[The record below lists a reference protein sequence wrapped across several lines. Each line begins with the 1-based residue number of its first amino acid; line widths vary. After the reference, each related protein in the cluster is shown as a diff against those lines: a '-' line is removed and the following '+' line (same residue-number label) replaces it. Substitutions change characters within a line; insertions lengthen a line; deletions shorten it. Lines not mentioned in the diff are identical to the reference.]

1 MEDLDSK
8 IRVEIEKL
16 GGNGLLVAVLDELK
30 NWAE

>member
-16 GGNGLLVAVLDELK
+16 GGNVYLVALLDELK

>member
-16 GGNGLLVAVLDELK
+16 GGNELLVAVLDELK